1 MVAFSK
7 ESIVTNPVHLS
18 TSLLRG
24 GLRVRAFAVT
34 LLCALTVTLAQPAE
48 AQTFAVAHT
57 FTGGGD
63 GFQPEAGLAMDAGGN
78 LYGTTKYGAAGYG
91 TVYKLSHHGTAW
103 ILSNLHEFAV
113 GFDGAGP
120 EAPVVFGPDGS
131 LYGSTVY
138 GGGTSEIC
146 TGGCGILFNLQPS
159 ASAPR
164 SVSPQWNENT
174 FHHFLGTPDGANPT
188 FGNLVFDSSGTIY
201 GTSPFGGQMQGCN
214 QGGCGTVFKAARSG
228 GSWTESVVY
237 AFTGERDGAQPYGN
251 ITFDSNGSLYST
263 THQGGVDD
271 LGTVFQLTPTQTGWV
286 KTTVHDFTGGSDGSL
301 PYAGLISDS
310 AGNLYGTTSA
320 GGSSNAGVVFELTRN
335 GSGWDFR
342 VLHTFI
348 GCSTCGPI
356 APLAVDATGN
366 LYGTTLATG
375 GPGDGVVFELSP
387 SEGGWIY
394 SILHQFTGGSDG
406 AFPVAPV
413 LIDGSGNL
421 YGTAMLGGDGSCGDG
436 CGVVWE
442 ITR

>member
-1 MVAFSK
+1 M
-7 ESIVTNPVHLS
+7 
-18 TSLLRG
+18 
-24 GLRVRAFAVT
+24 
-34 LLCALTVTLAQPAE
+34 
-48 AQTFAVAHT
+48 
-57 FTGGGD
+57 
-63 GFQPEAGLAMDAGGN
+63 
-78 LYGTTKYGAAGYG
+78 
-91 TVYKLSHHGTAW
+91 
-103 ILSNLHEFAV
+103 
-113 GFDGAGP
+113 
-120 EAPVVFGPDGS
+120 
-131 LYGSTVY
+131 Y

-335 GSGWDFR
+335 GSGWGFAYSTHSSVAQLAAR
-342 VLHTFI
+342 LPLWLWMRPATF
-348 GCSTCGPI
+348 T
-356 APLAVDATGN
+356 APHSQPADPVMA
-366 LYGTTLATG
+366 
-375 GPGDGVVFELSP
+375 LSSNSPHRKAAGSIP
-387 SEGGWIY
+387 S
-394 SILHQFTGGSDG
+394 FTSSPAG
-406 AFPVAPV
+406 AMAHFPW
-413 LIDGSGNL
+413 LL
-421 YGTAMLGGDGSCGDG
+421 C
-436 CGVVWE
+436 
-442 ITR
+442 